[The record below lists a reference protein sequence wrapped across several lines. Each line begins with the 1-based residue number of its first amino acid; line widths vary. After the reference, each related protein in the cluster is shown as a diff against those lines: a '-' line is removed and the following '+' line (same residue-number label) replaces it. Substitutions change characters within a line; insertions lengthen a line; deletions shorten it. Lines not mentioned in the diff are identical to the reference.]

1 MMPLS
6 GFPYLSEHNPSKCH
20 GFNSPA
26 ITLTLPL
33 TVPYTFL
40 IQLQSVVAKQVQLNK
55 LSSQCFCNFWTFKN
69 EFTSWLLWLAWLGH
83 LGQLRLLSFFFPFI
97 HKEAKLGIFHGVTAY
112 FPVARE
118 DKAQYITYKFLVLLL
133 VNASLPKVD
142 SMVKSKND
150 VGEDYKRARL
160 CGYII
165 QWWHYQNNFIGFYYC
180 CNKEPQTY

>member
-1 MMPLS
+1 MAIMAGMARSS
-6 GFPYLSEHNPSKCH
+6 GIAE
-20 GFNSPA
+20 
-26 ITLTLPL
+26 T
-33 TVPYTFL
+33 
-40 IQLQSVVAKQVQLNK
+40 SVL
-55 LSSQCFCNFWTFKN
+55 
-69 EFTSWLLWLAWLGH
+69 
-83 LGQLRLLSFFFPFI
+83 FFPFI

-142 SMVKSKND
+142 SMIKSKND

-165 QWWHYQNNFIGFYYC
+165 
-180 CNKEPQTY
+180 